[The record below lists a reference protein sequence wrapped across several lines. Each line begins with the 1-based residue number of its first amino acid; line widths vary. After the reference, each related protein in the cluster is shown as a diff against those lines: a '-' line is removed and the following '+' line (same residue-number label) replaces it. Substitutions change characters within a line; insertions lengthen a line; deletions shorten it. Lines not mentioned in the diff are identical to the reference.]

1 MDRSQIL
8 TKMKAAIVDQL
19 GVDEDKITEQ
29 ASLAQDLGADSL
41 DLLQLV
47 TALEDEFSIS
57 IPDEDFEH
65 LVTVGDAIDEVLKLA

>member
-1 MDRSQIL
+1 MDRSEIL
-8 TKMKAAIVDQL
+8 TKMKAALVDQL
-19 GVDEDKITEQ
+19 NVDEDKITEQ

-57 IPDEDFEH
+57 IPDDDFEQI
-65 LVTVGDAIDEVLKLA
+65 VTVGDAIDEVLKLA

>member
-57 IPDEDFEH
+57 ITDEDFEH